1 MTEAEE
7 PVSKVAFEEMNDF
20 KFAAAY
26 EAYSKAFDDV
36 QGAEQRR
43 QLNDLVS
50 QLSRDEISYGRFYSE
65 INQFREDEGGRQFRR
80 ARIYGQRKRAY
91 RRDQVERDR
100 SKRHKR

>member
-1 MTEAEE
+1 MNAEE
-7 PVSKVAFEEMNDF
+7 EQVSKLTFEDIVDF
-20 KFAAAY
+20 KFSAAY

-50 QLSRDEISYGRFYSE
+50 QLSRDEISYGRFYGD

>member
-7 PVSKVAFEEMNDF
+7 PISKVTFEEMNDF

-26 EAYSKAFDDV
+26 EAYSKAFEDV

-50 QLSRDEISYGRFYSE
+50 QLSRDEISYGRFYSS

-91 RRDQVERDR
+91 RRDQAERDR

>member
-36 QGAEQRR
+36 EGAEQRR